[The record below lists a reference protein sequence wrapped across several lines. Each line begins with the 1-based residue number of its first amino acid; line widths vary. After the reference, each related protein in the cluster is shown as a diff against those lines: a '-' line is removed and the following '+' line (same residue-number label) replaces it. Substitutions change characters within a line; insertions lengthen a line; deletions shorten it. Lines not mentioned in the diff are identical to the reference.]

1 MPQKFYTRYPQR
13 RRRGAARL
21 CLKGHVGPA
30 KCSLQRQPT
39 CRLKIKQN
47 HHLRSV
53 HNRRDCV
60 DSVALV
66 ATLTIYRTSFTFRN
80 RPRVGRWIDHRG
92 GMTNFKT
99 LRTLVVDLSIVGG
112 ASISAFV
119 LRENFSI
126 EAGEWEAF
134 VPYLAITLAVAG
146 PILVLFQLNRSI
158 WRFSGLA
165 DYGRAVGATALIVA
179 SAMAI
184 GFIFNRL
191 EGVARSLP
199 ILQGMAMV
207 AGLVGAR
214 VLLRVMHDRRR
225 RAIQTDAVSLPS
237 AQDTVLLLG
246 WGSVIELFIRSAGEL
261 GNAKVHI
268 AGILSPNPRHVGRL
282 VQSTRVLGTPENLPE
297 VIAELDVHGIHIGRV
312 VIATPFD
319 RLTEVVQ
326 QTLLEFERTA
336 GVRLDFFAER
346 LLGQAVDTPTLD
358 VQGASAGVV
367 SGAVASEFSFPDD
380 EIKPLLHR
388 PYWRFKRALD
398 AIVALVLMIVLFPV
412 ALLVASFVA
421 LDVGLPVL
429 FVQQRPGLRGAR
441 FHLYKFRTMGASH
454 DVEGV
459 RLPDDGR
466 MSKVGAFLR
475 RTRLDELP
483 QLYNILIGDMSFV
496 GPRPLI
502 TREQS
507 ADTLLRLLVRPG
519 LTGWAQV
526 RGGRDVSV
534 ADKTALDLWYVRHAS
549 FTLDLKIIAATVPM
563 VLFGERVDRG
573 AVRLAWREL
582 HKLGA
587 GAATAEPRRAVP
599 S

>member
-1 MPQKFYTRYPQR
+1 M
-13 RRRGAARL
+13 
-21 CLKGHVGPA
+21 
-30 KCSLQRQPT
+30 
-39 CRLKIKQN
+39 
-47 HHLRSV
+47 
-53 HNRRDCV
+53 
-60 DSVALV
+60 
-66 ATLTIYRTSFTFRN
+66 
-80 RPRVGRWIDHRG
+80 GRWVGHRS
-92 GMTNFKT
+92 GMNNIKS
-99 LRTLVVDLSIVGG
+99 LRTLAIDLCIVGG
-112 ASISAFV
+112 ASISALV

-126 EAGEWEAF
+126 DAVEWEAF
-134 VPYLAITLAVAG
+134 SPYLAITLIVAG
-146 PILVLFQLNRSI
+146 PILVLFQLNQSV

-165 DYGRAVGATALIVA
+165 DYGRAVGATASIVTA
-179 SAMAI
+179 AMAA
-184 GFIFNRL
+184 GFVVNRL
-191 EGVARSLP
+191 DGVARSLP

-214 VLLRVMHDRRR
+214 VLLRVVHDRRR
-225 RAIQTDAVSLPS
+225 RAIRTDAVALPS
-237 AQDTVLLLG
+237 AHDTVLLLG

-261 GNAKVHI
+261 GNASVQI

-282 VQSTRVLGTPENLPE
+282 VQSTRVLGTPENLAE
-297 VIAELDVHGIHIGRV
+297 VIAELDVHGIHVGRV

-319 RLTEVVQ
+319 RLSEVAQ
-326 QTLLEFERTA
+326 RTLLEFEQTA
-336 GVRLDFFAER
+336 GVRLDFFVER
-346 LLGQAVDTPTLD
+346 LLGQGETPASFALKGVPAGIVDGKVGGD
-358 VQGASAGVV
+358 FG
-367 SGAVASEFSFPDD
+367 FSDD

-388 PYWRFKRALD
+388 PYWRFKRAVD
-398 AIVALVLMIVLFPV
+398 AIVALLLLIVLFPV
-412 ALLVASFVA
+412 ALLVAFIVA

-429 FVQQRPGLRGAR
+429 FVQQRPGLRGVR

-483 QLYNILIGDMSFV
+483 QLFNILIGDMSFV

-507 ADTLLRLLVRPG
+507 EDTLLRLLVRPG

-549 FTLDLKIIAATVPM
+549 LTLDLKIIAATVPM
-563 VLFGERVDRG
+563 VVFGERVDRG